1 MLYDCSRHL
10 RPNDERD
17 LLLTTVKGSQLRS
30 WLLGFGASE
39 QNQTGMHMHQF
50 KNYAWVS
57 SDSEISCSKPQAAK
71 PAFAIIDS
79 VLEND

>member
-1 MLYDCSRHL
+1 
-10 RPNDERD
+10 
-17 LLLTTVKGSQLRS
+17 
-30 WLLGFGASE
+30 LLGFGASE

>member
-1 MLYDCSRHL
+1 
-10 RPNDERD
+10 
-17 LLLTTVKGSQLRS
+17 
-30 WLLGFGASE
+30 LLGFGALE

-57 SDSEISCSKPQAAK
+57 SDSEIFCSKPQAAK